1 VKNGYT
7 AAYDA
12 QYASGGYLD
21 EPPLG
26 FVDDIVRASRAVSRT
41 RGLYIGCGNG
51 RNFMPLLEAGMDL
64 VGLDIS
70 LTALHQLR
78 TRLAPRRGL
87 LICGEVRSLDPSAL
101 FDVIVAIQVFQHG
114 SRAETHRHVRDAQR
128 RVAPGGL
135 MCVRVNSTA
144 TDVFPAHDVVE
155 READGSFTVQ
165 YREGAKKGLDV
176 HFFSEPELRT
186 FFAEAFTPVL
196 DLREQVTTRTPASL
210 GQWTQWEGVWR
221 HTR

>member
-1 VKNGYT
+1 VEETYT
-7 AAYDA
+7 AAWEA
-12 QYASGGYLD
+12 EYASGRYLD
-21 EPPLG
+21 EPPVA
-26 FVDDIVRASRAVSRT
+26 FVDDIVRASAATSRT

-70 LTALHQLR
+70 FTALQQLR
-78 TRLAPRRGL
+78 TRLAPRRGS

-114 SRAETHRHVRDAQR
+114 TRAETHRHIRDAQR
-128 RVAPGGL
+128 HVAPGGL

-155 READGSFTVQ
+155 REGDRSFTVQ

-186 FFAEAFTPVL
+186 LFAEAFTPVL
-196 DLREQVTTRTPASL
+196 DPREQVTTRTPASL
-210 GQWTQWEGVWR
+210 GQWTQWEGMWR
-221 HTR
+221 RTR

>member
-1 VKNGYT
+1 
-7 AAYDA
+7 
-12 QYASGGYLD
+12 
-21 EPPLG
+21 
-26 FVDDIVRASRAVSRT
+26 
-41 RGLYIGCGNG
+41 
-51 RNFMPLLEAGMDL
+51 MPLLEAGMEL

-70 LTALHQLR
+70 LTALQQLR
-78 TRLAPRRGL
+78 ARLAPRRGWL
-87 LICGEVRSLDPSAL
+87 VCGEVRSLDPSAL
-101 FDVIVAIQVFQHG
+101 FDVIVAIQVLQHG

-144 TDVFPAHDVVE
+144 TDVFLAHDVVE
-155 READGSFTVQ
+155 REGDGSFTVQ

-186 FFAEAFTPVL
+186 LFAEAFTPVL
-196 DLREQVTTRTPASL
+196 DQREQVTTRTPASL
-210 GQWTQWEGVWR
+210 GQWTQWEGIWR

>member
-1 VKNGYT
+1 VEEANT
-7 AAYDA
+7 AAWEA
-12 QYASGGYLD
+12 EYASGRYLD
-21 EPPLG
+21 EPPVA
-26 FVDDIVRASRAVSRT
+26 FVDDIVRASRATSRM

-51 RNFMPLLEAGMDL
+51 RNFMPLLAAGMDL

-70 LTALHQLR
+70 LTALQQLG

-87 LICGEVRSLDPSAL
+87 LICGEIRSLNPSAV

-114 SRAETHRHVRDAQR
+114 SRAETHRHIRDAQR

-144 TDVFPAHDVVE
+144 TDVFPAHDVVG
-155 READGSFTVQ
+155 RGDDGSFTVQ
-165 YREGAKKGLDV
+165 YREGAKMGLDV

-186 FFAEAFTPVL
+186 LFAEAFTPAL
-196 DLREQVTTRTPASL
+196 DPREQVTIRTPASL
-210 GQWTQWEGVWR
+210 GQWTQWEGIWR
-221 HTR
+221 RAR

>member
-1 VKNGYT
+1 VQGGYT
-7 AAYDA
+7 TAWEDE
-12 QYASGGYLD
+12 YASGRYLD
-21 EPPLG
+21 EPPVA
-26 FVDDIVRASRAVSRT
+26 FVDDIVRASRAASQT

-51 RNFMPLLEAGMDL
+51 RNFVPLLDAGMDL

-70 LTALHQLR
+70 LTALQQLR
-78 TRLAPRRGL
+78 SRLAQRRGS
-87 LICGEVRSLDPSAL
+87 LICGEIRSLNPSAV

-114 SRAETHRHVRDAQR
+114 SRAETHRNIRDAQR

-155 READGSFTVQ
+155 RDGDRSFTVQ

-176 HFFSEPELRT
+176 HFFSRSELRAL
-186 FFAEAFTPVL
+186 FAEPFTPAL
-196 DLREQVTTRTPASL
+196 DLREQVTIRTPVGL
-210 GQWTQWEGVWR
+210 GQWTQWEGIWR
-221 HTR
+221 RAR